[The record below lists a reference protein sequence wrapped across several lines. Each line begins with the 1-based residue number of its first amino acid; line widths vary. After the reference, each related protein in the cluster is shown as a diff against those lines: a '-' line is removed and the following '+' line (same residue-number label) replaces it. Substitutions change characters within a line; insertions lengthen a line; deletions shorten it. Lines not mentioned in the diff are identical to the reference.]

1 MSVEISAK
9 IVKELR
15 EKTGAGMMDCKK
27 ALQDAAGD
35 FDKAIETLKQKGLAS
50 ANKKAARVAAEGIV
64 ESYIHAGG
72 KIGVMIEL
80 NCETDFV
87 ARRKEFQELARN
99 IAMQIAACPTVEY
112 VKLSDIPA
120 NVSENEKK
128 TEMLKDDLGN
138 KPQEI
143 KEKIVE
149 GRIQKRLKE
158 MVLLEQPFIRDS
170 GITIEELVKKNVATL
185 GENIQIRRFQRFILG
200 DGLVKKEENFSD
212 EVEKM
217 IKK

>member
-50 ANKKAARVAAEGIV
+50 ANKKADRVAAEGIV

-112 VKLSDIPA
+112 VKLSDIPTDI
-120 NVSENEKK
+120 SENEKK

-200 DGLVKKEENFSD
+200 DGLAKKEENFND

>member
-9 IVKELR
+9 VVKELR

-50 ANKKAARVAAEGIV
+50 ANKKATRVATEGIV

-112 VKLSDIPA
+112 VKISDIPTDIA
-120 NVSENEKK
+120 ENEKK
-128 TEMLKDDLGN
+128 TEMLKDDLGS

-149 GRIQKRLKE
+149 GRIQKKLKE

-170 GITIEELVKKNVATL
+170 TITIEELVKKNVATL

-200 DGLVKKEENFSD
+200 DGLTKKEENFSD

-217 IKK
+217 MQK

>member
-9 IVKELR
+9 VVKELR

-27 ALQDAAGD
+27 ALQDAEGD

-50 ANKKAARVAAEGIV
+50 ANKKATRVATEGIV

-99 IAMQIAACPTVEY
+99 IAMQIAACPAVEY
-112 VKLSDIPA
+112 VKISDIPTDIA
-120 NVSENEKK
+120 ENEKK
-128 TEMLKDDLGN
+128 TEILKDDLGS

-149 GRIQKRLKE
+149 GRIQKKLKE

-170 GITIEELVKKNVATL
+170 TITIEELVKKNVATL

-200 DGLVKKEENFSD
+200 DGLTKKEENFSD

-217 IKK
+217 IQK

>member
-1 MSVEISAK
+1 
-9 IVKELR
+9 
-15 EKTGAGMMDCKK
+15 
-27 ALQDAAGD
+27 
-35 FDKAIETLKQKGLAS
+35 
-50 ANKKAARVAAEGIV
+50 
-64 ESYIHAGG
+64 
-72 KIGVMIEL
+72 MIEL

-200 DGLVKKEENFSD
+200 DGLAKKEENFSD

-217 IKK
+217 IQK

>member
-200 DGLVKKEENFSD
+200 DGLAKKEENFSD

>member
-9 IVKELR
+9 VVKELR

-27 ALQDAAGD
+27 ALQDAEGD

-50 ANKKAARVAAEGIV
+50 ANKKATRVATEGIV

-99 IAMQIAACPTVEY
+99 IAMQIAACPAVEY
-112 VKLSDIPA
+112 VKISDIPTDIA
-120 NVSENEKK
+120 ENEKK
-128 TEMLKDDLGN
+128 TEMLKDDLGS

-149 GRIQKRLKE
+149 GRIQKKLKE

-170 GITIEELVKKNVATL
+170 TITIEELVKKNVATL

-200 DGLVKKEENFSD
+200 DGLTKKEENFSD

-217 IKK
+217 MQK